1 MQSNLMLD
9 NTLKQRLEILS
20 QCYSSHEEANGPMLH
35 FVNIMA
41 QSSIIYSF
49 TGMDVLLRG
58 DEGKPLLAEYQ
69 SRAIDAADQIIRL
82 AQMLTESFVFK
93 VSLQ

>member
-1 MQSNLMLD
+1 MLD
-9 NTLKQRLEILS
+9 NILKQRLEILS
-20 QCYSSHEEANGPMLH
+20 QCYPSHEEANGPMLH

-49 TGMDVLLRG
+49 TSMDKLLRG

-69 SRAIDAADQIIRL
+69 LRAIAAADQIIKL
-82 AQMLTESFVFK
+82 AQTLTESFVFK